1 MMISMDA
8 DKALRSNNGH
18 LYLLRDSTQ
27 GHNGHGPNARPLKNG
42 VGSIQT
48 MVPSSEATSGP
59 ANGSD
64 SPMYDDGLSAVRGM
78 LLGVVLGAGFWAL
91 IAGLV
96 GMLIF

>member
-8 DKALRSNNGH
+8 DRALRSNDGH
-18 LYLLRDSTQ
+18 LYLLRASTQ
-27 GHNGHGPNARPLKNG
+27 DHNGHGPNLRPLNDG

-48 MVPSSEATSGP
+48 MVPSSEATGGP

-64 SPMYDDGLSAVRGM
+64 SPMCDDGLSTVRGM

-91 IAGLV
+91 VAGLV